1 MISTDRQ
8 HQLVYSISLLKQVRF
23 LTTEQ
28 DLSLATRFMLSSLEP
43 IKCMPFSR
51 ESVPKFGTLF
61 LIRLKYLNVR
71 PFVKKIKELLQNF
84 LRSKDDYVEVSRI
97 KLLNTLGQPLFVI
110 VTYLPCF
117 MLVYSI
123 YCIVLSSLLFS
134 PSIDKPCTCN
144 MSSALPASI
153 SL

>member
-8 HQLVYSISLLKQVRF
+8 HQLVNSISSLKQVRF
-23 LTTEQ
+23 ITTEQ

-71 PFVKKIKELLQNF
+71 PLRKEVRQRVKNPILQKATSYRNWERWRCYSSNCEDCCGSDMTPLQRLGNVQF
-84 LRSKDDYVEVSRI
+84 ANVLSRFA
-97 KLLNTLGQPLFVI
+97 NVLGQFPNF
-110 VTYLPCF
+110 F
-117 MLVYSI
+117 
-123 YCIVLSSLLFS
+123 
-134 PSIDKPCTCN
+134 
-144 MSSALPASI
+144 ALAI
-153 SL
+153 A